1 MRVRLPTLLPAAQT
15 WAVARGQPSLCR
27 KQRLLAVAS
36 AVVAAALLARGLVV
50 QGCAGVVGGAPVEAA
65 AVVVVGSQLRLV
77 CLPTLLVEPL
87 GAGAVAGA
95 GDLASL
101 WWWQLLLLP
110 VLTA

>member
-1 MRVRLPTLLPAAQT
+1 MRVRLPTLLLAAQA

-50 QGCAGVVGGAPVEAA
+50 QGCAGVVGGAPVGAA
-65 AVVVVGSQLRLV
+65 AVVVVGSQLLV